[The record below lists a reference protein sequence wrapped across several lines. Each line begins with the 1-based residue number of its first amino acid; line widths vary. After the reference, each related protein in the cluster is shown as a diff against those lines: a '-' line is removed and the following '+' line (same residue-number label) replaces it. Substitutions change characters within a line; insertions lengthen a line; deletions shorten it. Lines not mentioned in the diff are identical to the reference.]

1 MPISSITASEII
13 DIFLV
18 AILIYKSIVLLH
30 QTQAAFV
37 VRGMLMFGAMHL
49 DLQMTTVQGGGSRLV
64 CEEDSSHQSHGS

>member
-18 AILIYKSIVLLH
+18 AILIYKSIVLLR

-37 VRGMLMFGAMHL
+37 VRGMLMFGAMYL

-64 CEEDSSHQSHGS
+64 SEEDSSHQSHGS